1 MPIVHLTTWSPQ
13 SDDTARELMEAL
25 TDTVARVTGAPLDKI
40 TVLISEIPRNRWA
53 EGGAIGDDPDF
64 AVRSRQTGYLPARS
78 EA

>member
-1 MPIVHLTTWSPQ
+1 MPILHVTTWSPQ

-53 EGGAIGDDPDF
+53 EGGALGDDPDF
-64 AVRSRQTGYLPARS
+64 ARKSRGQHRVPS
-78 EA
+78 EV

>member
-1 MPIVHLTTWSPQ
+1 MPIVHVTTWSPQ

-25 TDTVARVTGAPLDKI
+25 TDTVHRVTSAPLDRI

-64 AVRSRQTGYLPARS
+64 ALKSRQRHHAPS
-78 EA
+78 EV